1 MVPFSTGTLA
11 LRGEQQG
18 KKQVAVSPNMAF
30 EDKARGGAH
39 VNKAM
44 NSGWAQ
50 LTRAASTEWA
60 QLTRALN

>member
-18 KKQVAVSPNMAF
+18 KKQEAVSLNMAF
-30 EDKARGGAH
+30 DEDKACGGAH

-44 NSGWAQ
+44 NSG
-50 LTRAASTEWA
+50 AAPAIVGVEKGH
-60 QLTRALN
+60 

>member
-18 KKQVAVSPNMAF
+18 KKQEAVSPNMGF

-44 NSGWAQ
+44 NSG
-50 LTRAASTEWA
+50 AAPAIVGVEKGP
-60 QLTRALN
+60 